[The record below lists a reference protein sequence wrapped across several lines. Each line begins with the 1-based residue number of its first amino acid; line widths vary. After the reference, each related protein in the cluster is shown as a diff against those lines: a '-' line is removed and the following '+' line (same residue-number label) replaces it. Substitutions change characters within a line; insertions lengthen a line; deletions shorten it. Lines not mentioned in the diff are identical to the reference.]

1 MGLMSFVDRYYE
13 VGVDREESKGEQ
25 SKGEEANVLRIME
38 NNQLLRYKDISIYQ
52 KTSWSIVSDFISR
65 CSVSSSVA
73 GCVVHRTTLSS
84 GYLICRSL
92 FVMAIRG
99 RWTCWSSGFEVRL
112 YLYPPRL
119 LHLDACLP
127 SVSLG
132 VRGVFM
138 IPDRFRAMTLF
149 FLLLCFF
156 WTSGLLL
163 TWLCMQSYSH
173 ILVLRNVL
181 YCRLLDT
188 RHHTT
193 IKIPNPS
200 EDGLRNLRSD
210 VNGWDDTE

>member
-1 MGLMSFVDRYYE
+1 MRLEWTEKRAKEKKQTS
-13 VGVDREESKGEQ
+13 
-25 SKGEEANVLRIME
+25 LRIME

-52 KTSWSIVSDFISR
+52 KTSWSIVSGFISR

-92 FVMAIRG
+92 FVMALRG
-99 RWTCWSSGFEVRL
+99 RWTCWSSGLEVRL

-132 VRGVFM
+132 VRGAFM
-138 IPDRFRAMTLF
+138 IPDRFRAMTFYF

-156 WTSGLLL
+156 LDLWPPFDLTLHAVLL
-163 TWLCMQSYSH
+163 SH
-173 ILVLRNVL
+173 SSPTKCLVL
-181 YCRLLDT
+181 
-188 RHHTT
+188 
-193 IKIPNPS
+193 
-200 EDGLRNLRSD
+200 
-210 VNGWDDTE
+210 